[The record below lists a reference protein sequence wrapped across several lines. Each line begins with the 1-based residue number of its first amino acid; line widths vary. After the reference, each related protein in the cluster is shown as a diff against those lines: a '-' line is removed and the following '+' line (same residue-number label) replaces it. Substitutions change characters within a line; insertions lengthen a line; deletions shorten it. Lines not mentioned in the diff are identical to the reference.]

1 MSPRVSGVLA
11 VLLAAASW
19 GSWSLFLRP
28 TGLPGVVTAPLLLFG
43 VFLASLP
50 LLARDGFRP
59 VWDRAAVFW
68 LLAYA
73 ACNATN
79 VMTFFSAMST
89 TSVAVAVLTHSVAPV
104 LVAVAAPFVDGT
116 RAPRAVPAAL
126 LALFGLTLV
135 LAPWREEART
145 GDVAL
150 GAALGLVSAFAYAT
164 CVFMLGRLVARIGA
178 VRAMGYHSGIAA
190 LLVLPFAG
198 HGLADVELPDL
209 LPMGAAVILPG
220 ILAGLAFVH
229 GLERL
234 GAARTAVLA
243 LFEPVVACTIGW
255 AVFGESLGGLALVG
269 GALVVI
275 AGALVAGERSP
286 AFLGAVEKRA

>member
-1 MSPRVSGVLA
+1 MLGVL
-11 VLLAAASW
+11 VAAASW

-43 VFLASLP
+43 VFAACLP
-50 LLARDGFRP
+50 LIPSDP
-59 VWDRAAVFW
+59 VKPTWDRSAVLW
-68 LLAYA
+68 LFAYA

-116 RAPRAVPAAL
+116 RSPRAVPAAL

-135 LAPWREEART
+135 LEPWRPQART

-150 GAALGLVSAFAYAT
+150 GAALGLASAFAYAS
-164 CVFMLGRLVARIGA
+164 CVFMLNRVVTRIGA
-178 VRAMGYHSGIAA
+178 VRTMSYHSGIAG

-198 HGLADVELPDL
+198 ARFLEVETSDLVPLA
-209 LPMGAAVILPG
+209 GAVALPG
-220 ILAGLAFVH
+220 VIAGFAFVH
-229 GLERL
+229 GLRIL
-234 GAARTAVLA
+234 GAARSAVLA
-243 LFEPVVACTIGW
+243 LLEPVVACAIGW
-255 AVFGESLGGLALVG
+255 AVFGESLGALAIVG
-269 GALVVI
+269 GLLVV
-275 AGALVAGERSP
+275 ASAALVAGER
-286 AFLGAVEKRA
+286 A

>member
-1 MSPRVSGVLA
+1 MSRRELSGVIG
-11 VLLAAASW
+11 VLVAAAAW

-28 TGLPGVVTAPLLLFG
+28 TGLPGTVTAPLLLFG
-43 VFLASLP
+43 VFLVSLP
-50 LLARDGFRP
+50 LTLRDP
-59 VWDRAAVFW
+59 VKPKWDRAAVVA

-79 VMTFFSAMST
+79 VVTFFSAMST

-104 LVAVAAPFVDGT
+104 LVAIAAPFVDGT
-116 RAPRAVPAAL
+116 RARWTIPAAL
-126 LALFGLTLV
+126 LALAGLTLV
-135 LAPWREEART
+135 LAPWRAEART

-164 CVFMLGRLVARIGA
+164 CVFMLDRLVVRIGA

-198 HGLADVELPDL
+198 ADMAALELRHLAPLA
-209 LPMGAAVILPG
+209 GAVVLPG
-220 ILAGLAFVH
+220 IIAGLAFVH
-229 GLERL
+229 GLRIL

-243 LFEPVVACTIGW
+243 LFEPIVACTIGW
-255 AVFGESLGGLALVG
+255 AVFGEPLGPLAIVG
-269 GALVVI
+269 GAMVLV
-275 AGALVAGERSP
+275 AGAMVAGER
-286 AFLGAVEKRA
+286 ARE

>member
-1 MSPRVSGVLA
+1 MAFRQSRASGVLA

-19 GSWSLFLRP
+19 GSWSVFLRP
-28 TGLPGVVTAPLLLFG
+28 TGLPGTVTAPILLFG

-50 LLARDGFRP
+50 LIPRDP
-59 VWDRAAVFW
+59 AKPTWSRAAVLW

-104 LVAVAAPFVDGT
+104 LVAVAAPFVDRT

-126 LALFGLTLV
+126 LALSGLVLV
-135 LAPWREEART
+135 LAPWRPEART
-145 GDVAL
+145 GDVML
-150 GAALGLVSAFAYAT
+150 GAALGLTSAVAYAT
-164 CVFMLGRLVARIGA
+164 CVFMLGRVVAHVGA
-178 VRAMGYHSGIAA
+178 VRAMGYHSAVAA

-198 HGLADVELPDL
+198 ADLLDVEARDL
-209 LPMGAAVILPG
+209 VPLAAAVVLPG
-220 ILAGLAFVH
+220 VIAGLAFVH
-229 GLERL
+229 GLRLL

-255 AVFGESLGGLALVG
+255 AVFGEPLGALAIVGGLMVVG
-269 GALVVI
+269 
-275 AGALVAGERSP
+275 AGALVAGERAGSELSAP
-286 AFLGAVEKRA
+286 